1 MCYTL
6 MFFVE
11 LSEFMPNS
19 EERLNRTERG
29 IKYPADN
36 LESAIDL
43 LSRVKNSLGYGGASR
58 EILAEALGYRGIS
71 GTSARKIGS
80 LTHYD
85 LVERVGNGAY
95 RISDL
100 GRRILVPTS
109 DSEKQEAIAE
119 AAKRPALF
127 SALFQKYE
135 DRSLP
140 TLLPNIL
147 TREHGVASSAAE
159 QAANTFR
166 ETAEYAGLLRRGVL
180 YAHGTSENLSDLNA
194 VVDEELTP
202 AASTPVQSS
211 GRSERV
217 RETSVSD
224 YTVPL
229 DGAGRV
235 AVLSIPLPATLR
247 DMRRINAWTDYMT
260 RVLEEESAEFGSE

>member
-1 MCYTL
+1 
-6 MFFVE
+6 
-11 LSEFMPNS
+11 MPNP
-19 EERLNRTERG
+19 EERSNRIERG

-43 LSRVKNSLGYGGASR
+43 LSRVKNSIGYGGGSR
-58 EILAEALGYRGIS
+58 EILAEALGYSGIS

-127 SALFQKYE
+127 STLFQKYQ
-135 DRSLP
+135 DHSLP

-147 TREHGVASSAAE
+147 AREHGVSSAAAE

-166 ETAEYAGLLRRGVL
+166 ETAEYAGLLRNGVL
-180 YAHGTSENLSDLNA
+180 YAQGPSQNLPGLSP
-194 VVDEELTP
+194 VVDEEPTP
-202 AASTPVQSS
+202 TATASMRSIEQ
-211 GRSERV
+211 SERI
-217 RETSVSD
+217 RGMPISD

-229 DGAGRV
+229 DGTGRV
-235 AVLSIPLPATLR
+235 AILSIPVPATLR
-247 DMRRINAWTDYMT
+247 DMRRIHAWTDYMT
-260 RVLEEESAEFGSE
+260 RVLEEESEESGSE